1 MKVICSK
8 SISGRFEPT
17 TQSLAVRI
25 LNGNP
30 RPILAGERE
39 RERERQTKKKKKGMR
54 EIVPGAKAMM
64 QRERDM
70 RTRKT
75 PLNKTA
81 TV

>member
-30 RPILAGERE
+30 RPILADERE
-39 RERERQTKKKKKGMR
+39 RERERQTKKKGMR

-70 RTRKT
+70 RTRIT
-75 PLNKTA
+75 PLNKA
-81 TV
+81 